1 MTNYVQQANSI
12 TVAAPLGGVISG
24 DLVVI
29 GSLIGVAATD
39 AAAGADVEIATG
51 GVFTLP
57 AAPADEIAV
66 GNLLY
71 YDSQNAVVTKV
82 AGTSSRPVVGVA
94 VSAKVALGTTVN
106 VKLGVCGTTGP
117 AA

>member
-1 MTNYVQQANSI
+1 MQNFVQLGNSVTI
-12 TVAAPLGGVISG
+12 TAPQGGVTSG
-24 DLVVI
+24 DLVIV
-29 GSLIGVAATD
+29 GSLVGVAAMD
-39 AAAGADVEIATG
+39 AAAGADVEIAAS
-51 GVFTLP
+51 GVFTLS

-66 GNLLY
+66 GDMLY
-71 YDSQNAVVTKV
+71 YDSQNSVLTKV

-106 VKLGVCGTTGP
+106 VKLGAAGQTGP